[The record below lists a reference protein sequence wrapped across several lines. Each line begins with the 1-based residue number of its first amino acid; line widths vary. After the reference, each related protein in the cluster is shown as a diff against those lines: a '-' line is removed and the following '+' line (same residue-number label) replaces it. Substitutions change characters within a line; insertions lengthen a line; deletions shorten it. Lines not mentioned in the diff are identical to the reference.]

1 MKNRK
6 GKKNANPNPASAP
19 VVTDATE
26 SAPVAAPTEIPVI
39 AHTLEGDPI
48 RDPAD
53 LPGSRTGALTF
64 DEALEAAGQPE
75 AAPLKEEKEKT
86 VRKVAPEKT
95 EESKPV
101 NRIEREG
108 ADFRLFIMGEKR
120 GSYAFYATAAHAFEA
135 EVGRPP
141 AKGEY
146 PNGDSKP
153 ETPPAVINES
163 RIIVS
168 MGKGFDVFFNGK
180 FAGWKP
186 TRDEAEEFLTRVKT
200 REAAKANGETPAPTE
215 TMADALKINGHAP
228 AGSAIVL
235 PTEVPA
241 KSEKS
246 PKTAKKAS
254 KKDKKAAD
262 PGAVSPELAAHC
274 AETVRQAGIEAE
286 TGRIRESLITL
297 KALSSGYGPDA
308 IAKFLA
314 DLPEEFIRAEAERRG
329 LLKPA
334 SSPANGNGTKRSHP
348 GPSEGHRELTKKAWE
363 IARKLAAEKGGK
375 PQDHMKEAWSGLVRD

>member
-1 MKNRK
+1 
-6 GKKNANPNPASAP
+6 
-19 VVTDATE
+19 
-26 SAPVAAPTEIPVI
+26 
-39 AHTLEGDPI
+39 
-48 RDPAD
+48 
-53 LPGSRTGALTF
+53 
-64 DEALEAAGQPE
+64 LEAAGQPE

-86 VRKVAPEKT
+86 VRKVAPEKS
-95 EESKPV
+95 EEAKPV

-141 AKGEY
+141 VKGEY
-146 PNGDSKP
+146 PNGGTKP
-153 ETPPAVINES
+153 ETPPAVVNGS
-163 RIIVS
+163 RIS
-168 MGKGFDVFFNGK
+168 AARDSKGFDVFFNGK

-186 TRDEAEEFLTRVKT
+186 SLPEAEEFLTRVKT
-200 REAAKANGETPAPTE
+200 REAAKETPKAPETPAPTG
-215 TMADALKINGHAP
+215 TMADALKINGRAP
-228 AGSAIVL
+228 ADSAIVL

-254 KKDKKAAD
+254 GGRKKTADPSPAD

-286 TGRIRESLITL
+286 TGRIRESFKTL
-297 KALSSGYGPDA
+297 SVLAPAPSTPGLAAFLRAFDSLKTLSIEAAADNPEALAGLFAAIPD
-308 IAKFLA
+308 
-314 DLPEEFIRAEAERRG
+314 DLLRAEAERRG